1 MRNPDNIF
9 AIAVLLVI
17 KHHNLDYDQVELD
30 HDDMT

>member
-9 AIAVLLVI
+9 AIVLLVI
-17 KHHNLDYDQVELD
+17 KHLNLDYDQVELD